1 MGKLLLAKTARLI
14 MASIPPKQRISGTKM
29 TQELITDPN
38 QEPMIK
44 ITFKDKKV
52 MEHTLRNTNFEELSN
67 LFDTH
72 SRKLKI
78 QETIQQQ

>member
-1 MGKLLLAKTARLI
+1 
-14 MASIPPKQRISGTKM
+14 MASIPPKQRVLGTKM

-44 ITFKDKKV
+44 VTFKDKKV
-52 MEHTLRNTNFEELSN
+52 MEYSLRNTNFEELSN
-67 LFDTH
+67 IFDTH

-78 QETIQQQ
+78 EETIQQQ